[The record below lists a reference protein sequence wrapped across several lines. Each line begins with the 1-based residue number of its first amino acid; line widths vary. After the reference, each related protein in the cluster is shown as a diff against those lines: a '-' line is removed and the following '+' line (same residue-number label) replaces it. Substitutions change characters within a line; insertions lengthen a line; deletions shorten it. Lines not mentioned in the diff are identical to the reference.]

1 MKVSHTDEFLESPAL
16 QRLGQF
22 VRERERE
29 WQGVTPGFEQF
40 ERDLHQQMVEL
51 EQALLAA
58 ELARYDVNAEQ
69 IEVEGVCYH
78 PVWVDTETYV
88 TAAGEVQVERH
99 LYRPAGHNAKSICP
113 LEWRVGI
120 VDGYWTPRAARQGAF
135 VTAQLTP
142 GEAEAL
148 FVELG
153 SMSPS
158 RSTLDRLPRELSRR
172 WEAKRAAW
180 EVALRAQ
187 ETVPEAAVSVALSLD
202 GVMVPMKAKA
212 AERVA
217 KQTEAGKHASGP
229 AGRQEAACGTVSLY
243 DAEGERLQTIR
254 YGRMPE
260 SKKVTLQAQLQ
271 GEIEALLALQPD
283 LRRVHLADGAETN
296 WDRLAEIEAALGLP
310 AEGRVNIV
318 DFYHGCDHLKK
329 GCDAIWGESTPRS
342 QAEFLRLK
350 TLLKEEDGGVDRI
363 IRTFKHQAS
372 RTTGQRQQRLQAE
385 LTYFRNQ
392 RPRMNYPEYLRLNL
406 PIASGVMEAACK
418 TLVTQRLK
426 RSGMAWTLA
435 GGQAILTLRS
445 LIQSQRWSPAWRLLA
460 ADFRH
465 TITIVKPATATQ
477 VQNSRAAARVV
488 MHPVTQHKTDVYRA
502 LPLAA

>member
-1 MKVSHTDEFLESPAL
+1 MKVSHTYELLESPAA

-22 VRERERE
+22 VREHDRL
-29 WQGVTPGFEQF
+29 WQNTMPSFGQF
-40 ERDLHQQMVEL
+40 EHDLHKQMVEL
-51 EQALLAA
+51 EQEVLAA
-58 ELARYDVNAEQ
+58 ELARYDVDAQQ
-69 IEVEGVCYH
+69 IEVEGVRYH
-78 PVWVDTETYV
+78 PVWVDTETYL

-113 LEWRVGI
+113 LELRVGI
-120 VDGYWTPRAARQGAF
+120 VDGYWTPRAARQGAW
-135 VTAQLTP
+135 VIAQLTP
-142 GEAEAL
+142 GDTEAL

-172 WEAKRAAW
+172 WETKREIW
-180 EVALRAQ
+180 EAALRAQ
-187 ETVPEAAVSVALSLD
+187 ETVPEVTASVAVSLD
-202 GVMVPMKAKA
+202 GVMVAMKDKA

-217 KQTEAGKHASGP
+217 KHAEAGKHASGP

-271 GEIEALLALQPD
+271 GEIEALSALRPD

-296 WDRLAEIEAALGLP
+296 WERLAEIEAALGLP
-310 AEGRVNIV
+310 PEGLVKIV
-318 DFYHGCDHLKK
+318 DFYHGCDHLKN

-342 QAEFLRLK
+342 RAEFLRLK
-350 TLLKEEDGGVDRI
+350 TFLKEEDGGADRI
-363 IRTFKHQAS
+363 IRTFKHHAS
-372 RTTGQRQQRLQAE
+372 RTTGNRQQRLQTE

-392 RPRMNYPEYLRLNL
+392 RPRMNYPEYLRQHL
-406 PIASGVMEAACK
+406 PIASGVVEAACK

-426 RSGMAWTLA
+426 CSGMAWSIA
-435 GGQAILTLRS
+435 GGQAILTFRS
-445 LIQSQRWSPAWRLLA
+445 LIQSERWSLAWNLLA
-460 ADFRH
+460 ADFRQ
-465 TITIVKPATATQ
+465 TITIVKPSAATQ
-477 VQNSRAAARVV
+477 FQNSFATRVV
-488 MHPVTQHKTDVYRA
+488 VAPVTQHDTEDYQA